1 MSRRES
7 AVAQLFSLG
16 HFAPLI
22 MKTLFSAPVW
32 WSEKAVGTWP
42 RFLFMTLAQAGGFV
56 FVCWHDHWQSIG
68 SYLMFG
74 LVFPVYYLIALRGVL
89 RELHKKD
96 KSDERP
102 VA

>member
-1 MSRRES
+1 M
-7 AVAQLFSLG
+7 AQLFSLG
-16 HFAPLI
+16 HFAPHI

-42 RFLFMTLAQAGGFV
+42 RFLFMMFAQVGSFAFL
-56 FVCWHDHWQSIG
+56 CWLGDWRSLGI
-68 SYLMFG
+68 YLFFG
-74 LVFPVYYLIALRGVL
+74 LVMPIYYLIALRGVL